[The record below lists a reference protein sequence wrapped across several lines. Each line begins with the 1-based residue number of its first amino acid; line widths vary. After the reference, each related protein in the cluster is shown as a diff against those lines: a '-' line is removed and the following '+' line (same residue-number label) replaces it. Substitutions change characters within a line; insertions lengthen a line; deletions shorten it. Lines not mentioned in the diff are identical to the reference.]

1 MSAAATP
8 TVITQFGSAGK
19 RVFADRYIEI
29 QEMPLVS
36 GNVSAVITATALSTV
51 DYAIVIGCTL
61 TAVPTYASGN
71 QVTLAFS
78 DPVATIKAVVLLFGK

>member
-19 RVFADRYIEI
+19 RVIGDKFLEI

-36 GNVSAVITATALSTV
+36 GNTTATVTATALSTV
-51 DYAIVIGCTL
+51 DYAIVIGCTQ
-61 TAVPTYASGN
+61 TALPTYSGN
-71 QVTLAFS
+71 TATLAFV